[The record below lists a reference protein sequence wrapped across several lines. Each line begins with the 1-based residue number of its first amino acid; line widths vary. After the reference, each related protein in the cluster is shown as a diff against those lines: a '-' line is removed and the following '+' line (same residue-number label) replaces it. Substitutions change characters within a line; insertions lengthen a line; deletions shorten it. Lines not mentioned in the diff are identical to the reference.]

1 MVDLRG
7 LYSSCKG
14 HLGTAIFSAKPLK
27 PKGKMADGGTLGRFW
42 PLIAGHIGWEHP
54 LHAG

>member
-14 HLGTAIFSAKPLK
+14 HLGTAIFSVKPLK